1 MTHLPGVTVICVDCF
16 MHGSAVAAI
25 KKTLQQIKP
34 ARTVFITNIDI
45 KIEDVDTVIIAP
57 ITSKRQ
63 YSVFIIKELYKYFD
77 TPYVLVIQHDG
88 YVLNGDAW
96 NPEFLNY
103 DIIGAPWLYIDDR
116 NLPNGG
122 FSIRTKRL
130 QEILGKDDFIE
141 VCDPEDEVIGR
152 LYRKYLE
159 QKYDIRF
166 PAEELA
172 DTFSFELRAPICK
185 TFGFHGKFHEPFK
198 ETVIIRRM
206 AAMGDVI
213 QVEPVLEYFHNKGYR
228 VVLETLPQFEQ
239 LFQRHYFPVLFP
251 HQIDPR
257 VLATAK
263 RYNLDMTYESDPK
276 KLHLQAYFEFCGIK
290 DYKLRNP
297 KLSLGFEINDQ
308 TRMFK
313 KYAILH
319 IDKRAQPHRN
329 ISNIDWYR
337 IVQHLNERGYT
348 VIQLGKG
355 EHLTVKGAIEMN
367 TVNENLLAYVCAGA
381 SLMIGID
388 SGISHICAGFGVP
401 MVLFF
406 GSVNPEYIHAKFD
419 NIIPIHRHEERVCD
433 TPFCWSNVIGCEG
446 QECVVDKEYPPC
458 TDFQVGYTQKT
469 IDAINKLI

>member
-1 MTHLPGVTVICVDCF
+1 MTHLPDVTVVCVDCF

-45 KIEDVDTVIIAP
+45 KIDGVDTVIIPA

-63 YSVFIIKELYKYFD
+63 YSVFIIKELYKHFD

-152 LYRKYLE
+152 LYRRYLE

-166 PAEELA
+166 PTEELA

-257 VLATAK
+257 VLATAQ
-263 RYNLDMTYESDPK
+263 RFNLDMSYESDPK
-276 KLHLQAYFEFCGIK
+276 KLHQQAYFEFCGIK
-290 DYKLRNP
+290 DFEVRRP
-297 KLSLGFEINDQ
+297 KLSLGFEINKQ
-308 TRMFK
+308 TKLFQK
-313 KYAILH
+313 LAIIHVDNRSTL
-319 IDKRAQPHRN
+319 HRN
-329 ISNIDWYR
+329 IYGVNWSYIAHHLSN
-337 IVQHLNERGYT
+337 LGYT
-348 VIQLGKG
+348 VIQVGKDNDIIPYPSS
-355 EHLTVKGAIEMN
+355 KIE
-367 TVNENLLAYVCAGA
+367 TINENLLAYVCASA
-381 SLMIGID
+381 DIMIGID
-388 SGISHICAGFGVP
+388 SGISHICSGFNVP
-401 MVLFF
+401 CVIGF
-406 GSVNPEYIHAKFD
+406 GSVNPDYIHPD
-419 NIIPIHRHEERVCD
+419 MSNIIAIHNHDKGVCSNA
-433 TPFCWSNVIGCEG
+433 FCWHSVIGVEGVECEV
-446 QECVVDKEYPPC
+446 EPMFPPC
-458 TDFQVGYTQKT
+458 TKFETSQFL
-469 IDAINKLI
+469 DAINKLTNG